1 MTFTLSQTIYLVR
14 TSMLQAKLSLQ
25 EFMSFSGGDDE
36 EARLGAYKEKFSED
50 ADDYESEFA
59 HGPIARPS
67 QCVVD
72 KFKSENSSLY
82 CPSSLA
88 RSVKPVHSKYDLNWL
103 AVDDYLANWDILS
116 RESQSSLRLLILGD
130 RRNAN
135 RFGLKKLNLEAHLLL
150 SIGCDMTNILNNG
163 RDAVSSN
170 LRNPDTAYN
179 SYSSECVDN
188 RTVDPKSCWRAYG
201 KFKKTYCVEALFKAG
216 FVAYQAVV
224 SSDSSYRKPDQ
235 EKYLEFF
242 KGNSDYFTKLSK
254 RKKIYSY
261 TYNHEIS
268 VDSIQAQKY
277 RPHTHII
284 FFLPSADLDPVGM
297 ERKVLEL
304 EREFNSSN
312 PDREMRVNRA
322 DSVKNPVPRVSR
334 TIEDIEKSY
343 SYLHRAY
350 SLADQYMREI
360 RPENVQELNRLVVET
375 YHTLIELF
383 KSHEVLKGK
392 GEKKTLC
399 RVAVR
404 RMGHSH
410 IPKAEE
416 GENYKHPLL
425 QKRGKLGRIEKTTT
439 RKLSN
444 ARVKP
449 PIKACRESIACK
461 PSPAHTESNSSGVCI
476 SREAVGGSASN
487 STAVARVGC
496 EYRRLYGG
504 RRTHELCCRRSKAN
518 RRRLRINDSSR
529 FKRSNSHSQTKDEAA
544 RRKRSSKGRQSIA
557 RDAKGSLCK

>member
-1 MTFTLSQTIYLVR
+1 
-14 TSMLQAKLSLQ
+14 MLQAKLSLQ

-36 EARLGAYKEKFSED
+36 EARLGAYKERFSED
-50 ADDYESEFA
+50 ADDYEGEFT
-59 HGPIARPS
+59 HEPIPRPS
-67 QCVVD
+67 QSAVD

-82 CPSSLA
+82 CSSSLA
-88 RSVKPVHSKYDLNWL
+88 RSVKPVLSKYDLNWL
-103 AVDDYLANWDILS
+103 AVDDYLANWNILS
-116 RESQSSLRLLILGD
+116 RESQTSLRLLILGD

-150 SIGCDMTNILNNG
+150 NIGCDMTNILNNG

-216 FVAYQAVV
+216 FVAYQAVI

-235 EKYLEFF
+235 AKYLAFF
-242 KGNSDYFTKLSK
+242 KGNSDYFTKLGK

-284 FFLPSADLDPVGM
+284 FFLPSDELDPVGM

-304 EREFNSSN
+304 EREFNSRN
-312 PDREMRVNRA
+312 PDREMRVNRG
-322 DSVKNPVPRVSR
+322 DSAKNPAPRVSR
-334 TIEDIEKSY
+334 KIEDIEKSY

-360 RPENVQELNRLVVET
+360 RPENIQELNRLVVET

-425 QKRGKLGRIEKTTT
+425 QKKGKLGRIEKTTP
-439 RKLSN
+439 RKLLN
-444 ARVKP
+444 AKAEP
-449 PIKACRESIACK
+449 PIKACREQAAHE
-461 PSPAHTESNSSGVCI
+461 PSPAHTESNSCRVSL
-476 SREAVGGSASN
+476 RRKTVGESASN
-487 STAVARVGC
+487 STAASGVGRQS
-496 EYRRLYGG
+496 RRLYGG
-504 RRTHELCCRRSKAN
+504 RRQNELCCRGSKAN
-518 RRRLRINDSSR
+518 RRRLRINNSSR
-529 FKRSNSHSQTKDEAA
+529 IKRSCLSNSHSQTKDKAA
-544 RRKRSSKGRQSIA
+544 RRRRSSKGWQSIT
-557 RDAKGSLCK
+557 